1 MNTSAQIRRAR
12 TPSGAKQ
19 PSDPRRSARGPASGR
34 PTFREMFAEF
44 VPLVG
49 FVPAYGPPVVFV
61 LGPWLFLVLV
71 LAGPLAWLFALVV
84 VMIVAAT
91 VLAALTAA
99 ILAILAAPYLLVRRL
114 RHRGR
119 HASISAPAGQAVA
132 IESPRVA
139 V

>member
-34 PTFREMFAEF
+34 PTFGEMFAEF

-61 LGPWLFLVLV
+61 RGPWLFLGLM
-71 LAGPLAWLFALVV
+71 LAGPFACLFVLVV

-91 VLAALTAA
+91 VLAALAA
-99 ILAILAAPYLLVRRL
+99 AILAAPYLLVCHLR
-114 RHRGR
+114 RHRAR
-119 HASISAPAGQAVA
+119 HPSISAPAAQVVGV
-132 IESPRVA
+132 ESRRVA
-139 V
+139 A